1 MSKSELDRIAREY
14 HTSAEVPDKHIEDLC
29 QRYCGDW
36 ILQAL
41 GPASRVLELGFGE
54 GIITRMMLGARR
66 SLTVVEGSQI
76 LHVAL
81 QREFGTDLTAIHALF
96 EEFSPDAP
104 FDAVVASHILE
115 HVDYPVALLR
125 RIRTWLAP
133 GGRLI
138 VVVPNKESLHRRLA
152 VLMKLQ
158 PKLDSLGARDKLVGH
173 QRVYSH
179 ETLATDLKAGGFE
192 VAETTGF
199 FLKPVANSMMLDY
212 SPELLAAMNEIG
224 SQLPK
229 ELLANIG
236 VVATRT
242 A

>member
-1 MSKSELDRIAREY
+1 MNKSELDRIAREY
-14 HTSAEVPDKHIEDLC
+14 HTSAKVPDKHIEDLC

-66 SLTVVEGSQI
+66 NLTVVEGSQI
-76 LHVAL
+76 LHGAL

-115 HVDYPVALLR
+115 HVDDPVALLR

-179 ETLATDLKAGGFE
+179 ETLAADLKAGGFA
-192 VAETTGF
+192 VAEATGF
-199 FLKPVANSMMLDY
+199 FLKPVANSMMLEH
-212 SPELLAAMNEIG
+212 SAELLSAMNEIAP
-224 SQLPK
+224 QLPK

-236 VVATRT
+236 VIATK
-242 A
+242 AA

>member
-14 HTSAEVPDKHIEDLC
+14 HTSAKVPDKHIEDLC

-66 SLTVVEGSQI
+66 NLTVVEGSQI
-76 LHVAL
+76 LHGAL

-115 HVDYPVALLR
+115 HVDDPVALLR

-138 VVVPNKESLHRRLA
+138 VVVPNKEPLHRRLA

-179 ETLATDLKAGGFE
+179 ETLAADLKAGGFA
-192 VAETTGF
+192 VAEATGF
-199 FLKPVANSMMLDY
+199 FLKPVANSMMLEH
-212 SPELLAAMNEIG
+212 SAELLSAMNEIAP
-224 SQLPK
+224 QLPK

-236 VVATRT
+236 VIATK
-242 A
+242 AA

>member
-14 HTSAEVPDKHIEDLC
+14 HTSAKVPDKHIEDLC

-76 LHVAL
+76 LHGAL

-115 HVDYPVALLR
+115 HVDDPVALLR

-179 ETLATDLKAGGFE
+179 ETLAADLKAGGFA
-192 VAETTGF
+192 VAEATGF
-199 FLKPVANSMMLDY
+199 FLKPVANSMMLEH
-212 SPELLAAMNEIG
+212 SAELLSAMNEIG

>member
-14 HTSAEVPDKHIEDLC
+14 HTSAKVPDKHIEDLC

-76 LHVAL
+76 VHVAL

-192 VAETTGF
+192 IAETTGF

>member
-1 MSKSELDRIAREY
+1 MSKADLDRIAAEY
-14 HTSAEVPDKHIEDLC
+14 HTSTDVPDKHIEDLC
-29 QRYCGDW
+29 QRYCGEW

-41 GPASRVLELGFGE
+41 GPAQRVLELGYGE
-54 GIITRMMLGARR
+54 GIITRMVLETGRQ
-66 SLTVVEGSQI
+66 LTVIEGAKL
-76 LHVAL
+76 LHEAL
-81 QREFGTDLTAIHALF
+81 VVQFGSAATAVHALF
-96 EEFSPDAP
+96 EEFTPHTR
-104 FDAVVASHILE
+104 FDAVIASHVLE
-115 HVDYPVALLR
+115 HVDDPVALLR
-125 RIRTWLAP
+125 RMRTWLTP

-192 VAETTGF
+192 VAEATGF

>member
-41 GPASRVLELGFGE
+41 GPANRVLELGFGE
-54 GIITRMMLGARR
+54 GIITRMMLAARR
-66 SLTVVEGSQI
+66 NLTVVEGSKV
-76 LHVAL
+76 LHEAL
-81 QREFGTDLTAIHALF
+81 QQEFGANLNAVHAMF
-96 EEFSPDAP
+96 EEFSPDTP

-115 HVDYPVALLR
+115 HVDDPVALLR
-125 RIRTWLAP
+125 RMHTWLAP

-138 VVVPNKESLHRRLA
+138 IVVPNKESLHRRLA

-158 PKLDSLGARDKLVGH
+158 PKLDSLGTRDKLVGH

-179 ETLATDLKAGGFE
+179 ETLATDLKAGGFAVTE
-192 VAETTGF
+192 ATGF
-199 FLKPVANSMMLDY
+199 FLKPVANSMMLEY
-212 SPELLAAMNEIG
+212 SAELLSAMNEIAPE
-224 SQLPK
+224 LPK

-236 VVATRT
+236 VVATKT
-242 A
+242 S